1 MNYPEVYSRLNF
13 ELGIVIFIKKNGEFR
28 VMLCTR
34 CMSIINMVFGY
45 KGNVLASHD
54 NRCNI
59 GNGNVAVYDMAIE
72 DARCF
77 NINRVIDIQWLGPV
91 ENKEQYDKMFAE
103 FVEFRDNYLKAC
115 TATVDFDNISTQTKS
130 TTEEGAGTTEEMTEA
145 LNSLFGSGASLLNEN
160 EGQQKNV
167 DTDGMA

>member
-77 NINRVIDIQWLGPV
+77 NIDRVIDIQWLGPV
-91 ENKEQYDKMFAE
+91 ESKEQYNRMFAE
-103 FVEFRDNYLKAC
+103 FVEFRDNYIKAC
-115 TATVDFDNISTQTKS
+115 TATVDFDSISTETKDIS
-130 TTEEGAGTTEEMTEA
+130 EEEAGTAEEMAEA
-145 LNSLFGSGASLLNEN
+145 VNSLFGSGASLLNEG
-160 EGQQKNV
+160 EIQQENV
-167 DTDGMA
+167 NTD

>member
-77 NINRVIDIQWLGPV
+77 NIDRVIDIQWLGPV
-91 ENKEQYDKMFAE
+91 ESKEQYNRMFAE
-103 FVEFRDNYLKAC
+103 FVEFRDSYVKAC
-115 TATVDFDNISTQTKS
+115 TATVDFDNISTETNDIS
-130 TTEEGAGTTEEMTEA
+130 EEEAGTAEEMAEA
-145 LNSLFGSGASLLNEN
+145 VNNLFGSGASLLNKN
-160 EGQQKNV
+160 ETQQETVN
-167 DTDGMA
+167 TD

>member
-77 NINRVIDIQWLGPV
+77 NIDRVIDIQWLGPV
-91 ENKEQYDKMFAE
+91 ESKEQYNRMFAE
-103 FVEFRDNYLKAC
+103 FVEFRDSYVKAC
-115 TATVDFDNISTQTKS
+115 TATVDFDNISTETKDIS
-130 TTEEGAGTTEEMTEA
+130 EKEAGTAEEMAEA
-145 LNSLFGSGASLLNEN
+145 VNKLFGSGASLLNEN
-160 EGQQKNV
+160 ETQQETVN
-167 DTDGMA
+167 TD

>member
-77 NINRVIDIQWLGPV
+77 NIDRVIDIQWLGPV
-91 ENKEQYDKMFAE
+91 ESKEQYNRMFAE
-103 FVEFRDNYLKAC
+103 FVEFRDNYIKAC
-115 TATVDFDNISTQTKS
+115 TATVDLDSISTETKDIS
-130 TTEEGAGTTEEMTEA
+130 EEEAGTAEEMAEA
-145 LNSLFGSGASLLNEN
+145 VNSLFGSGASLLNGGETQQEN
-160 EGQQKNV
+160 VN
-167 DTDGMA
+167 TD

>member
-77 NINRVIDIQWLGPV
+77 NIDRVIDIQWLGPV
-91 ENKEQYDKMFAE
+91 ESKEQYNRMFAE
-103 FVEFRDNYLKAC
+103 FVEFRDNYIKAC
-115 TATVDFDNISTQTKS
+115 TATVDFDNISTETKGIS
-130 TTEEGAGTTEEMTEA
+130 EEEAGTAEEMAEA
-145 LNSLFGSGASLLNEN
+145 VNNLFGSGASLLNEG
-160 EGQQKNV
+160 ETQQENV
-167 DTDGMA
+167 NTD

>member
-77 NINRVIDIQWLGPV
+77 NIDRVIDIQWLGPV
-91 ENKEQYDKMFAE
+91 ESKEQYNRMFAE
-103 FVEFRDNYLKAC
+103 FVEFRDSYVKAC
-115 TATVDFDNISTQTKS
+115 TATVDFDNISTETKDIS
-130 TTEEGAGTTEEMTEA
+130 EKEAGTAGEMAEA
-145 LNSLFGSGASLLNEN
+145 VNNLFGSGASLLNEN
-160 EGQQKNV
+160 ETQQETVN
-167 DTDGMA
+167 TD

>member
-77 NINRVIDIQWLGPV
+77 NIDRVIDIQWLGPV
-91 ENKEQYDKMFAE
+91 ESKEQYNRMFAE
-103 FVEFRDNYLKAC
+103 FVEFRDNYIKAC
-115 TATVDFDNISTQTKS
+115 TATVDFDSISTETKDIS
-130 TTEEGAGTTEEMTEA
+130 EEEAGTAEEMAEA
-145 LNSLFGSGASLLNEN
+145 VNNLFGSGASLLNGGETQQEN
-160 EGQQKNV
+160 VN
-167 DTDGMA
+167 TD

>member
-77 NINRVIDIQWLGPV
+77 NIDRVIDIQWLGPV
-91 ENKEQYDKMFAE
+91 ESKEQYNRMFAE
-103 FVEFRDNYLKAC
+103 FVEFRDSYVKAC
-115 TATVDFDNISTQTKS
+115 TATVDFDNISTETKDIS
-130 TTEEGAGTTEEMTEA
+130 EKEAGTAEEMAEA
-145 LNSLFGSGASLLNEN
+145 VNNLFGSGASLLNEN
-160 EGQQKNV
+160 ETQQETVN
-167 DTDGMA
+167 TD

>member
-77 NINRVIDIQWLGPV
+77 NIDRVIDIQWLGPV
-91 ENKEQYDKMFAE
+91 GSKEQYNRMFAE
-103 FVEFRDNYLKAC
+103 FVEFRDSYVKAC
-115 TATVDFDNISTQTKS
+115 TATVDFDNISTETKDIS
-130 TTEEGAGTTEEMTEA
+130 EKEAGTAEEMAEA
-145 LNSLFGSGASLLNEN
+145 VNNLFGSGASLLNEN
-160 EGQQKNV
+160 ETQQETVN
-167 DTDGMA
+167 TD

>member
-34 CMSIINMVFGY
+34 CMSIINLVFGY

-77 NINRVIDIQWLGPV
+77 NIDRVIDIQWLGPV
-91 ENKEQYDKMFAE
+91 ESKEQYNRMFAE
-103 FVEFRDNYLKAC
+103 FVEFRDNYIKAC
-115 TATVDFDNISTQTKS
+115 TATVDFDNISTETKDIS
-130 TTEEGAGTTEEMTEA
+130 EEEAGTAEEMAEA
-145 LNSLFGSGASLLNEN
+145 VNSLFGSGASLLNGGETQQEN
-160 EGQQKNV
+160 VN
-167 DTDGMA
+167 TD

>member
-77 NINRVIDIQWLGPV
+77 NIDRVIDIQWLGPV
-91 ENKEQYDKMFAE
+91 ESKEQYNRMFAE
-103 FVEFRDNYLKAC
+103 FVEFRDSYVKAC
-115 TATVDFDNISTQTKS
+115 TATVDFDNISTETKDIS
-130 TTEEGAGTTEEMTEA
+130 EKEAGTAEEMAESV
-145 LNSLFGSGASLLNEN
+145 NNLFGSGASLLNEN
-160 EGQQKNV
+160 ETQQETVN
-167 DTDGMA
+167 TD

>member
-45 KGNVLASHD
+45 NGNVLASHD

-59 GNGNVAVYDMAIE
+59 SNGNVAVYDMAIE

-77 NINRVIDIQWLGPV
+77 NIDRVIDIQWLGPV
-91 ENKEQYDKMFAE
+91 ESKEQYNRMFAE
-103 FVEFRDNYLKAC
+103 FVEFRDNYIKAC
-115 TATVDFDNISTQTKS
+115 TATVDFDNISTETKDIS
-130 TTEEGAGTTEEMTEA
+130 EGEAGTAEEMAEA
-145 LNSLFGSGASLLNEN
+145 VNSLFGSGTSLLNNDETQQEN
-160 EGQQKNV
+160 VN
-167 DTDGMA
+167 TD

>member
-77 NINRVIDIQWLGPV
+77 NIDRVIDIQWLGPV
-91 ENKEQYDKMFAE
+91 ESKEQYNRMFAE
-103 FVEFRDNYLKAC
+103 FVEFRDSYVKAC
-115 TATVDFDNISTQTKS
+115 TATVDFDNISTETKDIS
-130 TTEEGAGTTEEMTEA
+130 EKEAGTAEEMAEVV
-145 LNSLFGSGASLLNEN
+145 NNLFGSGASLLNEN
-160 EGQQKNV
+160 ETQQETVN
-167 DTDGMA
+167 TD

>member
-77 NINRVIDIQWLGPV
+77 NIDRVIDIQWLGPV
-91 ENKEQYDKMFAE
+91 ESKEQYNRMFAE
-103 FVEFRDNYLKAC
+103 FVEFRDNYIKAC
-115 TATVDFDNISTQTKS
+115 TATVDFDNISTETKNIS
-130 TTEEGAGTTEEMTEA
+130 EKEANTAEEMAEA
-145 LNSLFGSGASLLNEN
+145 VNNLFGSGASLLNEN
-160 EGQQKNV
+160 ETQQETVN
-167 DTDGMA
+167 TD

>member
-77 NINRVIDIQWLGPV
+77 NIDRVIDIQWLGPV
-91 ENKEQYDKMFAE
+91 ESKEQYNRMFAE
-103 FVEFRDNYLKAC
+103 FVEFRDNYIKAC
-115 TATVDFDNISTQTKS
+115 TATVDFDSISTETKDIS
-130 TTEEGAGTTEEMTEA
+130 EEEVGTAEEMAEVV
-145 LNSLFGSGASLLNEN
+145 NNLFGSGASLLNEG
-160 EGQQKNV
+160 ETQQENV
-167 DTDGMA
+167 NTD

>member
-34 CMSIINMVFGY
+34 CMSVINMVFGY

-77 NINRVIDIQWLGPV
+77 NIDRVIDIQWLGPV
-91 ENKEQYDKMFAE
+91 ESKEQYNRMFAE
-103 FVEFRDNYLKAC
+103 FVEFRDNYIKAC
-115 TATVDFDNISTQTKS
+115 TATVDFDSISTETKDIS
-130 TTEEGAGTTEEMTEA
+130 EEEVGTAEEMAEA
-145 LNSLFGSGASLLNEN
+145 VNNLFGSGASLLNE
-160 EGQQKNV
+160 GKTQQENV
-167 DTDGMA
+167 NTD